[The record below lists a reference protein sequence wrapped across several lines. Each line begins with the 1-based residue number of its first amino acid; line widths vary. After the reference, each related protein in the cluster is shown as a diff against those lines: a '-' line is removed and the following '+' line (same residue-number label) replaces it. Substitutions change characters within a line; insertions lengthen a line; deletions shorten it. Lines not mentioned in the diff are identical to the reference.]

1 MPTIKKR
8 KALDVLLNLAD
19 QVDKVDMAWPGSPQ
33 CFQWRRDLEVAV
45 AKIFAAQS
53 TQFREMRGLVSK
65 LMAVQDVVDPR
76 RSKDSFQRRLRMI
89 QALLRSFADEI
100 HNYWEDEPA
109 TEPTIL
115 RFVPLPHPTSEDTEV
130 GVAQAD
136 EGKIAEDAHF
146 LRPYSAG
153 DLIRTLVRFRECC
166 QFISEKPR
174 NELQVQ
180 DILWIMLRSQIDRL
194 DREATLPRFGSK
206 SYRPDFGVPELGIVI
221 EVKFIGEKTR
231 VASIQEQVLAD
242 IPGYMNDSG
251 SYRGLVVFVY
261 DAAHKLRDPRKFVED
276 IRSVKGI
283 VDVIVVPGIG

>member
-1 MPTIKKR
+1 MPKVPKK
-8 KALDVLLNLAD
+8 KAIDVLWNLAD

-45 AKIFAAQS
+45 ANIWAAQS
-53 TQFREMRGLVSK
+53 TQFRDMRQLVEK
-65 LMAVQDVVDPR
+65 LMNVQEILDPN
-76 RSKDSFQRRLRMI
+76 RSRDAFRRRLRMI

-100 HNYWEDEPA
+100 HNYWDDEPA
-109 TEPTIL
+109 PQHASL
-115 RFVPLPHPTSEDTEV
+115 RFVHTSDLESPEV
-130 GVAQAD
+130 EAGTGQD
-136 EGKIAEDAHF
+136 GRMAEDAHF
-146 LRPYSAG
+146 LKPYSVG

-166 QFISEKPR
+166 QFISEKPSS
-174 NELQVQ
+174 ELQVQ

-206 SYRPDFGVPELGIVI
+206 GYRPDFGVPELSVVI
-221 EVKFIGEKTR
+221 EVKFIGQKTR

-242 IPGYMNDSG
+242 IPGYIAGSG
-251 SYRGLVVFVY
+251 SYKGLVVFVY